1 MGRPKLDSRK
11 DRVIKFRADANDERL
26 IKELMHELDMSASEV
41 IRAAIRS
48 FCAETKYDTKRQAL

>member
-26 IKELMHELDMSASEV
+26 IKELMYELNMSASEV
-41 IRAAIRS
+41 IRASIRS
-48 FCAETKYDTKRQAL
+48 FYVANKRDTNR